1 MESLPTLRLYTHKTV
16 VTPGQC
22 RAEACLFSKI
32 EMKIT
37 LDRIRQTVVN
47 DYAQLKDLADLRRDY
62 IEKNTDIAGW
72 LRRRR

>member
-47 DYAQLKDLADLRRDY
+47 DYAQLKDV
-62 IEKNTDIAGW
+62 
-72 LRRRR
+72 